1 LPDAKAIIK
10 YALLHVIELGAV
22 VLALVL
28 VRHYFALPS
37 WLMATILVLWILKD
51 IALFPKVRRA
61 YAVDDN
67 RPVKQ
72 LMGLEATVTT
82 GLDPVGYVRV
92 RGELWRA
99 EISDPRFPAKK
110 GEKTKVVDAKGMTLV
125 VEKSERGRGS
135 GRA

>member
-110 GEKTKVVDAKGMTLV
+110 GEKTKVVDAKGITLV
-125 VEKSERGRGS
+125 VERSERGRGS

>member
-1 LPDAKAIIK
+1 MPDAKAIIK

-110 GEKTKVVDAKGMTLV
+110 GEKTKVVDAKGITLV
-125 VEKSERGRGS
+125 VERSERGRGS